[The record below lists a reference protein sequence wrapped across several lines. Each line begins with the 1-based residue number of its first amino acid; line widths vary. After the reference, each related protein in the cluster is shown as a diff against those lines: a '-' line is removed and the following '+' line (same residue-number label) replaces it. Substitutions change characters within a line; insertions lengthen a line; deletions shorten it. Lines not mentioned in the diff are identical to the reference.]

1 MKIQVF
7 QSLGR
12 PQYKPYSFTRH
23 HRRASLLK
31 VCYSRYFFS
40 VKFWV
45 RRSKHWAIRPQMA
58 EHSSIWDIL
67 QGNLRYAF
75 QVSKYDMRL
84 VFLKNCPLGSGFSYI
99 QAGFACSTQYLQWN
113 KIYWQEYPGARLA
126 LLWCPRH
133 CSVQF
138 IVNRGQANRRGLPR
152 TVCLGIIHVNYSPDA
167 NHIGIFVIEFPLSW
181 GGKSSNINPFRANWI
196 SESIIQHD
204 Q

>member
-1 MKIQVF
+1 MSRNKQLNCSVKKTHTHNRLTYWISEAYFIIKSLWKNCVCERTVLLQPRVWGPHEDVKIQVF

-84 VFLKNCPLGSGFSYI
+84 VFLKNCPLGGGSVISPSWLRLLNTIFTMKQDILAGISGSP
-99 QAGFACSTQYLQWN
+99 L
-113 KIYWQEYPGARLA
+113 GAVVVSATLFCA
-126 LLWCPRH
+126 VYCK
-133 CSVQF
+133 
-138 IVNRGQANRRGLPR
+138 
-152 TVCLGIIHVNYSPDA
+152 
-167 NHIGIFVIEFPLSW
+167 SW
-181 GGKSSNINPFRANWI
+181 PS
-196 SESIIQHD
+196 
-204 Q
+204 